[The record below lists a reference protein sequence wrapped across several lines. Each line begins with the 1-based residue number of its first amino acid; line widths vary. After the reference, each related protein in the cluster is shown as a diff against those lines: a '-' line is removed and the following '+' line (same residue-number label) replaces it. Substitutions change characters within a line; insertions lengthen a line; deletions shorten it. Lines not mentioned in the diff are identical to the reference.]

1 MPKDLEYQKKKAA
14 KRRLKQL
21 GKTINPSVAG
31 WSDSDEE
38 LAIGQEGNVCNS

>member
-1 MPKDLEYQKKKAA
+1 MPKDIASQRGKAA

-21 GKTINPSVAG
+21 GKTIDPSVSG

-38 LAIGQEGNVCNS
+38 LAVGQEG